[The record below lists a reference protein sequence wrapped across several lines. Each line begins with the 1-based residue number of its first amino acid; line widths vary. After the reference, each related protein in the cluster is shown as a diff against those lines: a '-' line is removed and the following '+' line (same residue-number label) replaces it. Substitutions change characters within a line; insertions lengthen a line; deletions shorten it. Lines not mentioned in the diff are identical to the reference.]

1 MHEVSPAVSVILPA
15 YNVTRYIGGALDSV
29 FLQTFKRFE
38 IIVVND
44 GCPNSEALERVLQQ
58 YRSRIRYVRQAN
70 TGIAGARNAG
80 VREARAPLILN
91 LDPDDLMEPTC
102 LEDQVTFMQRHP
114 QLAARYVNP
123 VYFGGTNLDG
133 AHWMDINPS
142 EGDVSFRSVMAG
154 RTCPANPG
162 SILRRDTIIRVGWYD
177 DTLVNSWEDFDMW
190 LRILRCGEQIS
201 YTRAPLVRYRVREGS
216 LTGRQLEYMEQ
227 ALRVLD
233 KAERTLI
240 KTPEERDALER
251 RRATVRFRI
260 NILRGKEAINQ
271 KDWPTAMRH
280 FEFCVEQQPTAK
292 LKASLLLLRACPFVL
307 PALVTLRRFFSRI
320 VLSCSRKF

>member
-1 MHEVSPAVSVILPA
+1 MHEVSPAVSVVLPA
-15 YNVTRYIGGALDSV
+15 YNVTRYIGEALDSV
-29 FLQTFKRFE
+29 VRQTFKRFE

-44 GCPNSEALERVLQQ
+44 GCPDSESLERVLKP
-58 YRSRIRYVRQAN
+58 YRSRIRYVRQAH
-70 TGIAGARNAG
+70 TGIAGARNAAI
-80 VREARAPLILN
+80 REARAPLIVN

-102 LEDQVTFMQRHP
+102 PEEQVTFMQAHP
-114 QLAARYVNP
+114 QLAARYANP

-142 EGDVSFRSVMAG
+142 EGNVSFLSVMAG

-177 DTLVNSWEDFDMW
+177 DTFVDSWEDFDMW
-190 LRILRCGEQIS
+190 LRILRCGEQVS

-216 LTGRQLEYMEQ
+216 LTHRQLEYMER

-240 KTPEERDALER
+240 RTPEERDALER
-251 RRATVRFRI
+251 RRETACFRI

-271 KDWPTAMRH
+271 KDWPTARQY
-280 FEFCVEQQPTAK
+280 FKLCVEQQPTVK
-292 LKASLLLLRACPFVL
+292 LKAAMLLLRACPFVL
-307 PALVTLRRFFSRI
+307 TASVRLRRF
-320 VLSCSRKF
+320 LS